1 MNDKKKPEDVAKELE
16 GVATDE
22 LADKDLDEASGG
34 ATVETEPTNGNCLC

>member
-16 GVATDE
+16 SVATDE

-34 ATVETEPTNGNCLC
+34 VVAETEPTNGNCLC